1 MLVHASKNNY
11 FVFQGHPR
19 LVDHPKRRVDAYSV
33 VTNCF
38 SVQTQALKGRGK
50 VSVGKGRRGE
60 GGDEWEGRRGE
71 GREGEERR
79 GEGRRGEERGGEERK
94 KERRKERKKQINK
107 ERRNMIKSITH
118 TYKYILVGLGTCV

>member
-38 SVQTQALKGRGK
+38 SVQTQVLKGRGK

-60 GGDEWEGRRGE
+60 GGEERG
-71 GREGEERR
+71 GEERG
-79 GEGRRGEERGGEERK
+79 GEGRRGKERGGKERGGEERK
-94 KERRKERKKQINK
+94 KERRKERKKERKK
-107 ERRNMIKSITH
+107 ETKKGET
-118 TYKYILVGLGTCV
+118 